1 MNRVRMR
8 LGTVGVAALL
18 IGSGFTGTRPAQA
31 DSGAVTI
38 QNFAFNPTPLNVS
51 VGTTVTWTN
60 SDGVAHTTTSDAGS
74 SASWDSGALS
84 NGGKF
89 SFTFTQAGTYTY
101 HCAIHTY
108 MHGTIVVGGGGPQPT
123 ATSVPT
129 TVPTAVVA
137 PTDTAIPTAT
147 TAPTAAA
154 SSTATAPPTNV
165 APTVA
170 PSATTAPAATVAPT
184 TVPAKTGKKKTIA
197 AKPKGQTFTFSPS
210 STTVKVG
217 TKVTWVNHSQAE
229 HTITS
234 KVKSW
239 KFNKTLNQS
248 SLSFTFKKA
257 GTYLYHCIF
266 HPGMVGKIIVKK

>member
-8 LGTVGVAALL
+8 LGAVGVAALL

-38 QNFAFNPTPLNVS
+38 QNFAFNPTPLNVA

-60 SDGVAHTTTSDAGS
+60 SDGAAHTTTSDAGT
-74 SASWDSGALS
+74 WDSGALS

-101 HCAIHTY
+101 HCAIHTF
-108 MHGTIVVGGGGPQPT
+108 MKGTIVVGNGAQQPT
-123 ATSVPT
+123 ATSVI
-129 TVPTAVVA
+129 A
-137 PTDTAIPTAT
+137 PTDTAVPAATTAT
-147 TAPTAAA
+147 TAPT
-154 SSTATAPPTNV
+154 NV
-165 APTVA
+165 VPTVA
-170 PSATTAPAATVAPT
+170 PSATTAPPATAAPT
-184 TVPAKTGKKKTIA
+184 SVPAKTGKKKTIA
-197 AKPKGQTFTFSPS
+197 AKPKGQTFTFSPA

-239 KFNKTLNQS
+239 KFNKTLNRS

-257 GTYLYHCIF
+257 GTYRYHCIF